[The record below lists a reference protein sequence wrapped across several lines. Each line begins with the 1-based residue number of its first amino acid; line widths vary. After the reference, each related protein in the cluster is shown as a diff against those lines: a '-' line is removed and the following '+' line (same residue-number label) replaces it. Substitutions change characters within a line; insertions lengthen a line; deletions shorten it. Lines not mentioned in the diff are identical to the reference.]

1 MFVSLPQISET
12 KIRKKIQIYNTS
24 FEVKLKK
31 LRKMEALNYT
41 TSEINRD
48 FKMKVYGHREDGTKV
63 DCLVGVS
70 GLIAL
75 IGVELANKQ
84 LARAYKSKG
93 DKCICKLRRGMKV
106 TYYNH

>member
-1 MFVSLPQISET
+1 MPQISET
-12 KIRKKIQIYNTS
+12 KIVKKIEIYNTS

-31 LRKMEALNYT
+31 IRKMEALNYT
-41 TSEINRD
+41 TAMLNRD
-48 FKMKVYGHREDGTKV
+48 FKMKVYGHREDWTKI

-84 LARAYKSKG
+84 LARAYKCKA
-93 DKCICKLRRGMKV
+93 DKCICKLRRGLKV